1 MSAPTL
7 LRSARRRLLLVWLL
21 GGVPIAIALGL
32 LASRVAGFDT
42 GSVALTLALL
52 IAAGLATYRAR
63 RLDTR
68 WFIARLNEQ
77 ARFEDSTDLLF
88 IAPQELNALQQRQR
102 ERIEQRLHETPP
114 DLRPHWPWP
123 HARSR

>member
-42 GSVALTLALL
+42 GS
-52 IAAGLATYRAR
+52 G
-63 RLDTR
+63 TR
-68 WFIARLNEQ
+68 M
-77 ARFEDSTDLLF
+77 
-88 IAPQELNALQQRQR
+88 P
-102 ERIEQRLHETPP
+102 
-114 DLRPHWPWP
+114 
-123 HARSR
+123 